1 MFDSSCM
8 QEDLESKHTTG
19 QALVLQ
25 VVPTRDFSRKEA
37 QYINNTEHKYSLM
50 EHHATVVASM

>member
-1 MFDSSCM
+1 M

-37 QYINNTEHKYSLM
+37 QYINNTEHKYALM